1 MNHEKDEQSFLWNLK
16 KKIQDNFKNKSL
28 KTQYFKDF
36 SRTTYNSRNSIT
48 ADQPDKG
55 KPLRSSTRQRKLHL
69 FLLSI

>member
-1 MNHEKDEQSFLWNLK
+1 MKLEK

-55 KPLRSSTRQRKLHL
+55 KPLRLSTRQRKLHL

>member
-1 MNHEKDEQSFLWNLK
+1 MKLEKKNSRQFQEQ
-16 KKIQDNFKNKSL
+16 IL

-55 KPLRSSTRQRKLHL
+55 KPLRLSTRQRKLHL